1 VASGIQVL
9 LSDETIIFPLPQSLP
24 ATMNN
29 KDPFLMPWYQIRL
42 VADLSR
48 ETAMDPGRFFEFRVG
63 A

>member
-1 VASGIQVL
+1 
-9 LSDETIIFPLPQSLP
+9 
-24 ATMNN
+24 MNN